1 MRIIIDVREHSLI
14 EKINSTIF
22 NQNYKTKMDISQA
35 ALDLGDISIQDDS
48 TKEILIIERK
58 SLTDLLS
65 SIKDGRYDEQSHRLI
80 HSSGLS
86 THKIYYV
93 IEGLLSQI
101 TAAEKRIVF
110 SAMTSLNYFKGFSVF
125 RTSSVNETAELVL
138 AMVDKIGR
146 EMAKNPAINYFPSSS
161 SQSSSSQSSSSQ
173 SNSLP
178 SSSSQSNSSQSSSL
192 PSNSL
197 PLITDAIKDDSETI
211 ELPVPVTGYNNFVK
225 KVKRDN
231 ITPQNIGEIMLSQI
245 PGVSPNVAQTILAKF
260 RSFPHFVAEIQ
271 TNPECLKDMTVV
283 SSGKTRKISKTVL
296 KSIVEYISEKPN

>member
-1 MRIIIDVREHSLI
+1 
-14 EKINSTIF
+14 
-22 NQNYKTKMDISQA
+22 MDISQA

-48 TKEILIIERK
+48 AKEILIIERK

-80 HSSGLS
+80 HSSGLPA
-86 THKIYYV
+86 HKIYYV

-101 TAAEKRIVF
+101 TPVEKRIVF

-146 EMAKNPAINYFPSSS
+146 ELAKPASNST
-161 SQSSSSQSSSSQ
+161 
-173 SNSLP
+173 NSLP
-178 SSSSQSNSSQSSSL
+178 SSSLPSSSL

-197 PLITDAIKDDSETI
+197 PSNSLPSNSLPSNSLPPITNTINDLETI
-211 ELPVPVTGYNNFVK
+211 ETGVPTYNNFVK

-260 RSFPHFVAEIQ
+260 RSFPHFVAELQ
-271 TNPECLKDMTVV
+271 TNPECMKDMTVE
-283 SSGKTRKISKTVL
+283 SSGKTRKISKPVI
-296 KSIVEYISEKPN
+296 KSIVEYISEKHN

>member
-22 NQNYKTKMDISQA
+22 NQNFKTKIDISQS

-48 TKEILIIERK
+48 SKEILIIERK
-58 SLTDLLS
+58 SLADLLS

-80 HSSGLS
+80 HSSGLPA
-86 THKIYYV
+86 HKIYYV

-101 TAAEKRIVF
+101 TPAEKRIVF

-125 RTSSVNETAELVL
+125 RTSSVNETAELIL

-146 EMAKNPAINYFPSSS
+146 EMAKPV
-161 SQSSSSQSSSSQ
+161 
-173 SNSLP
+173 SNHTI
-178 SSSSQSNSSQSSSL
+178 SL

-197 PLITDAIKDDSETI
+197 PSNSLPSNSLPSNSLPSNSLPPITNAIEDLETI
-211 ELPVPVTGYNNFVK
+211 ETRVPAYNNFVK

-260 RSFPHFVAEIQ
+260 RSFPHFVAELQ
-271 TNPECLKDMTVV
+271 TNSECMKDMTVE
-283 SSGKTRKISKTVL
+283 SSGKTRKISKTVI
-296 KSIVEYISEKPN
+296 KNIVEYISEKHN